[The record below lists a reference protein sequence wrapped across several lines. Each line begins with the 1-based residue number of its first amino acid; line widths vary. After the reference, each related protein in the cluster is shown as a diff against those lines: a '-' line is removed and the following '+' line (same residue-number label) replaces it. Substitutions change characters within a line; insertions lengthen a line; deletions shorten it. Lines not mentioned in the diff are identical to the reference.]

1 MPKKLNSAGQMQ
13 NYVPA
18 GNGDASGEYGDNA
31 TGSNK
36 HFATFKK
43 PTKTIKPL
51 KVNRNDVV
59 KINIKATMG
68 DKVLNLPVNSV
79 EDFMERINATKQES
93 FTSDRKLSFQ
103 IKTKDG
109 NVIETED
116 FNDIKDIK
124 KYFSNFKKQQYQPI
138 DEEMK
143 KSREAKSDFYKK
155 LGADVDKNGFVTLY
169 HATFPENI
177 EKIKEEG
184 FKGSNAPINAGSIE
198 QLKPRSFFGYN
209 KEWVQNVW
217 SDNDDRDI
225 IEIKV
230 PAEYLHIFKGNN
242 NEVVIEGNIE
252 NKNGVWI
259 PDIKPTSTAYDR
271 IILKKYFKGVQ

>member
-1 MPKKLNSAGQMQ
+1 MPKKPNHAGQMQ
-13 NYVPA
+13 EQVPA
-18 GNGDASGEYGDNA
+18 GNGDASGEYGDSG
-31 TGSNK
+31 GSNK
-36 HFATFKK
+36 HFTAFKQPK
-43 PTKTIKPL
+43 KVKPL
-51 KVNRNDVV
+51 KINRNDVESV
-59 KINIKATMG
+59 SVRARMG
-68 DKVLNLPVNSV
+68 DYIHN
-79 EDFMERINATKQES
+79 DRINDIEEFMKRVRATRAKT
-93 FTSDRKLSFQ
+93 FNNDRDISFQ

-109 NVIETED
+109 KVIETEPFD
-116 FNDIKDIK
+116 NIKDIE

-217 SDNDDRDI
+217 SGNGDRDI

-242 NEVVIEGNIE
+242 NEIVVEGNIE

-271 IILKKYFKGVQ
+271 IILKKYFKGE